1 MTLPLVESVSDV
13 LKLSFDVLVLC
24 VHLVKVLVVVES
36 DMLEEFD
43 IEVDGKVVQLFHD
56 LLDLVV
62 HHFCG

>member
-1 MTLPLVESVSDV
+1 MSLPLIESVSDV

-24 VHLVKVLVVVES
+24 VHLVEVLVVVES

-56 LLDLVV
+56 LLNLVV
-62 HHFCG
+62 HHFRG

>member
-1 MTLPLVESVSDV
+1 MSLPLIESVSDV

-24 VHLVKVLVVVES
+24 VHLVEVLVVVER

-56 LLDLVV
+56 LLNLVV
-62 HHFCG
+62 HHFRG